1 MIDALRDW
9 HAQYPYVPKMLLA
22 GVLVSTVCAVI
33 GCFII
38 LRRMAFLGDALAH
51 SMLAGVVGGYLVMKK
66 AFGVEA
72 SAPAMVVGSILAAL
86 ITVGMIGFISKV
98 SRVKE
103 DTAIGIMYT
112 GIFAVGGLF
121 ASVFAKDIHLDLYHF
136 VVGSVL
142 VVSDDDL
149 WMMAGVTAFVL
160 AMVVLFYRHLKI
172 ASFDPVMAASIGIP
186 VLAIQYL
193 LTTCTALVVVSAVQ
207 IVGVVMVVGMLVTPA
222 ASAYLLCD
230 RLSRMIWVSTLFGV
244 GSFLAGYALSEWMN
258 VAPAAAIIVVG
269 TGLFLIVL
277 TAAPRYGLI
286 ADWMRRRNSVPQQ
299 LVEDVL
305 GAVLRAPG
313 SKVKLETVLRHV
325 ESRPERVRRAVR
337 SLARSGLLEVENGTV
352 ELTPDGHREAQRLLR
367 AHRIWEAYLAQAGAP
382 RERLHKEAHRLEH
395 IHAPEVIDYL
405 DDKLGHPLRDPHGAV
420 IPEDEDL
427 TAPGRRINA
436 SLLRE
441 GRTATIVE
449 VRPPADSAK
458 LQAGLK
464 ITAGPRLEENVWTLQ
479 LPDGSE
485 VQLTHAAADAVTVI
499 LDDASPSNAGAVGT
513 KNET

>member
-1 MIDALRDW
+1 MLEFLPQWLIDW

-72 SAPAMVVGSILAAL
+72 SAPAMVLGSILAAL

-98 SRVKE
+98 SRIKE

-121 ASVFAKDIHLDLYHF
+121 ASIFAKDIHLDLYHF

-142 VVSDDDL
+142 VVSDADL

-160 AMVVLFYRHLKI
+160 TMVILFYRHLKI

-186 VLAIQYL
+186 VLALQYL

-230 RLSRMIWVSTLFGV
+230 RLSRMIWVSTLFGIV
-244 GSFLAGYALSEWMN
+244 SFLAGYGLSEVLN

-269 TGLFLIVL
+269 TGLFLVVL
-277 TAAPRYGLI
+277 TVAPRYGLI
-286 ADWMRRRNSVPQQ
+286 ADWMRRRRSRSS
-299 LVEDVL
+299 L
-305 GAVLRAPG
+305 
-313 SKVKLETVLRHV
+313 SKTCSER
-325 ESRPERVRRAVR
+325 SSGRP
-337 SLARSGLLEVENGTV
+337 
-352 ELTPDGHREAQRLLR
+352 D
-367 AHRIWEAYLAQAGAP
+367 
-382 RERLHKEAHRLEH
+382 
-395 IHAPEVIDYL
+395 
-405 DDKLGHPLRDPHGAV
+405 
-420 IPEDEDL
+420 
-427 TAPGRRINA
+427 
-436 SLLRE
+436 
-441 GRTATIVE
+441 
-449 VRPPADSAK
+449 
-458 LQAGLK
+458 
-464 ITAGPRLEENVWTLQ
+464 
-479 LPDGSE
+479 
-485 VQLTHAAADAVTVI
+485 
-499 LDDASPSNAGAVGT
+499 
-513 KNET
+513 